1 MFRTLMT
8 TPEVLSYL
16 LALCSQTLL
25 CVLGTVLNIVCLF
38 AFMTAFTHAYY
49 RKTSLLIY
57 LVALSICNTL
67 QLTLSVFVIILPAT
81 EQFMDDQQYPYEYE
95 LLRSFNNRTL
105 SITYPLLMSANY
117 ASIWILT
124 LICAQRYQSICHP
137 SSPWKRRL
145 SIFRNSNL
153 CVGVAV
159 ILSLVCNLPRYWELH
174 GIRDYLLYKIIQ
186 EGIIYG
192 FVVYGAPMTLLIWLN
207 YNTIRIVRHHDD
219 IPLRPSAE
227 HRTALMTSSVFILFF
242 LCTTLSASLRLIIIV
257 TEHSLKH
264 LDDIWLVDLS
274 NLLMNANAITMPV
287 VCFIFTRGFRDLF
300 FVIRYPATGA
310 SCPRR
315 FLSSSLRKKSSQF
328 LQPLT

>member
-1 MFRTLMT
+1 MT
-8 TPEVLSYL
+8 TPEVLSYS

-25 CVLGTVLNIVCLF
+25 CVVGTILNIVCLL
-38 AFMTAFTHAYY
+38 AFMTAFTQSYY

-57 LVALSICNTL
+57 LVALSVCNTL
-67 QLTLSVFVIILPAT
+67 QLTLSFFVIVLPAT
-81 EQFMDDQQYPYEYE
+81 EQFMDDLQYPSEYE
-95 LLRSFNNRTL
+95 LLRSFNQKTL
-105 SITYPLLMSANY
+105 SLAYPLLMSANY

-145 SIFRNSNL
+145 GIFKHSTL
-153 CVGVAV
+153 CVAV
-159 ILSLVCNLPRYWELH
+159 VVIFSLLFNFPRYWELH
-174 GIRDYLLYKIIQ
+174 GIREYLLYKIIQ

-207 YNTIRIVRHHDD
+207 YNTIQIVRKHDD

-227 HRTALMTSSVFILFF
+227 HRTALMTSSVFTLFF
-242 LCTTLSASLRLIIIV
+242 LCTTLSASLRLILIV
-257 TEHSLKH
+257 KEHSLRH

-300 FVIRYPATGA
+300 FVIRYPINGA
-310 SCPRR
+310 CPRR
-315 FLSSSLRKKSSQF
+315 FLSSSLRKKSNQL
-328 LQPLT
+328 LQPLAV